1 MKTVSL
7 ICTCGVQKCFSD
19 LCFDFPKRIF
29 LLCFH
34 LRTWIGGWR
43 ILVFQVLANFM
54 GIVMGGGKQV
64 MFDPANVII
73 TAGLSA
79 AIEMLVFCLAQP
91 GDAILIPTPYDSR
104 QFTSPLPIKHQC

>member
-1 MKTVSL
+1 M
-7 ICTCGVQKCFSD
+7 FSS
-19 LCFDFPKRIF
+19 
-29 LLCFH
+29 
-34 LRTWIGGWR
+34 LRTWFGGR
-43 ILVFQVLANFM
+43 GILVFQVLANFM
-54 GIVMGGGKQV
+54 GIVIGGGKRV

-104 QFTSPLPIKHQC
+104 